1 MAHLGDTLHGSTD
14 QEMRPGDYLLSQNGR
29 FQCILQPDGNLVVYD
44 LEKGPRMLWP
54 SNTSGQPVSR
64 AVMQRDGNFV
74 IYGPFAANWS
84 THTGGQGI
92 CDLVMQNDGNLV
104 LYKIGPSAWAAG
116 SHP

>member
-14 QEMRPGDYLLSQNGR
+14 QEMHPGDYLLSQNGR
-29 FQCILQPDGNLVVYD
+29 FQCILQLDGNLVVYD
-44 LEKGPRMLWP
+44 LQNGPRMLWP
-54 SNTSGQPVSR
+54 SGTGGKPVSR

-74 IYGPFAANWS
+74 IYGPFEANWS
-84 THTGGQGI
+84 TDTGGQGI

>member
-1 MAHLGDTLHGSTD
+1 MAYVGDTLHGSND
-14 QEMRPGDYLLSQNGR
+14 QEMHPGDYLLSQNGR

-44 LEKGPRMLWP
+44 LGKGPRMLWA
-54 SNTSGQPVSR
+54 SNSSGQPVVK

-74 IYGPFAANWS
+74 IYGPTGANWS
-84 THTGGQGI
+84 IHTGGQGI

-104 LYKIGPSAWAAG
+104 LYKIGASPWASG

>member
-1 MAHLGDTLHGSTD
+1 
-14 QEMRPGDYLLSQNGR
+14 
-29 FQCILQPDGNLVVYD
+29 
-44 LEKGPRMLWP
+44 
-54 SNTSGQPVSR
+54 
-64 AVMQRDGNFV
+64 MQRDGNFV

-84 THTGGQGI
+84 TRTGGQGI